1 MKCISHKTYIFYMKS
16 THCTVQMTIKQS
28 QPEQSDT
35 IFNEQR
41 KTQEARALNTLQKM
55 TNRVSLIAHKYSIEN
70 YQ

>member
-1 MKCISHKTYIFYMKS
+1 MKRISHKTYIFYMKS

-41 KTQEARALNTLQKM
+41 KTQEALNTLQKWP
-55 TNRVSLIAHKYSIEN
+55 IECRL
-70 YQ
+70 

>member
-1 MKCISHKTYIFYMKS
+1 MKRISHKTYIFYMKI

-41 KTQEARALNTLQKM
+41 KTQEARALNTLQK
-55 TNRVSLIAHKYSIEN
+55 
-70 YQ
+70 